1 MKDIKLYVQHLVGA
15 RDVAVGSFGNDCTRL
30 LRDALSNIILPRFRR
45 NDYISS
51 VREASQVA
59 LEKIGGEEA
68 NKAMH
73 MTKVLAEEIR
83 MLTSE

>member
-1 MKDIKLYVQHLVGA
+1 MK
-15 RDVAVGSFGNDCTRL
+15 TRELSIVIVCQEVEEPNELMNLFL
-30 LRDALSNIILPRFRR
+30 LHFRR

-51 VREASQVA
+51 VREAAQVA
-59 LEKIGGEEA
+59 LEQIGGEEA

-83 MLTSE
+83 KLTNE